1 MRIVI
6 AFALFC
12 AAMPAFAQTAPKP
25 QAVSGGKTTGHAA
38 APLAERMAIQADLIW
53 AGDLN
58 SIADGAWG
66 ERSTAAVKAFQKRK
80 GGKETGVLS
89 PDERSALAAAAAAAR
104 AEVGWQT
111 VTDESGAQLGIPT
124 KLAPRARKGKTGGI
138 WQSPSGDVQIEVFR
152 EPAPATLAAIYQQ
165 ERKNPARKI
174 TYGVRRP
181 DFFVISGMQGAN
193 RRFYMRAQAGPKE
206 LRGFTIV
213 YDAAKEDVMARVVV
227 AVASDFTGFPTAAL
241 ADGRPLEKRKVEYST
256 GIVVSAAGDI
266 VTDREA
272 IEGCQVIVVAGIGNA
287 ARVAEDDASGLALIR
302 VYGPQKLAPLPLGG
316 APRREFTLV
325 GIADP
330 HVQAG
335 NASTSA
341 VPSRV
346 APSGDTSVLDPTP
359 AQGFAGAAAID
370 AEAGFVGVAV
380 QKAPVVA
387 GPATAARSV
396 TLVDSDAVRNLL
408 TANNVVS
415 ISGQAQIDAARQSVV
430 RVICVRK

>member
-6 AFALFC
+6 VFALFC
-12 AAMPAFAQTAPKP
+12 ATMPAFAQTAPKP
-25 QAVSGGKTTGHAA
+25 QAVPGGKTTGHAA

-53 AGDLN
+53 TDDLN

-80 GGKETGVLS
+80 GGRETGVLS
-89 PDERSALAAAAAAAR
+89 PDERSALAADAAAAR

-111 VTDESGAQLGIPT
+111 VADESGAQLGIPN
-124 KLAPRARKGKTGGI
+124 KLVPRARKGKTGGI

-152 EPAPATLAAIYQQ
+152 EPAPATLMAIYQQ

-174 TYGVRRP
+174 TYSVRRP

-213 YDAAKEDVMARVVV
+213 YDAAKEDVMAHVIV
-227 AVASDFTGFPTAAL
+227 AVASDFTAFPAAAL
-241 ADGRPLEKRKVEYST
+241 ADGRPLEKRKVEYAT
-256 GIVVSAAGDI
+256 GIVVSTAGDI

-287 ARVAEDDASGLALIR
+287 ARVADDSASGLALIR

-341 VPSRV
+341 VPSRL
-346 APSGDTSVLDPTP
+346 ASNGNVLDPSP

-370 AEAGFVGVAV
+370 TEAGFVGVAV
-380 QKAPVVA
+380 QKAQVIA

-396 TLVDSDAVRNLL
+396 TLVGSDALRNLL
-408 TANNVVS
+408 TANNIVS
-415 ISGQAQIDAARQSVV
+415 VSGQAQIEAARQSVV

>member
-1 MRIVI
+1 
-6 AFALFC
+6 
-12 AAMPAFAQTAPKP
+12 
-25 QAVSGGKTTGHAA
+25 
-38 APLAERMAIQADLIW
+38 MAIQADLIW
-53 AGDLN
+53 TGDLN

-66 ERSTAAVKAFQKRK
+66 ERSTGAVKAFQKRK

-89 PDERSALAAAAAAAR
+89 PDERSALAADAAAAR
-104 AEVGWQT
+104 AEVGWRT
-111 VTDESGAQLGIPT
+111 VIDESGARLGIPN

-174 TYGVRRP
+174 TYSVRRP

-193 RRFYMRAQAGPKE
+193 RRFYMRAQAGAGE

-213 YDAAKEDVMARVVV
+213 YAAAKEDVMARVVV
-227 AVASDFTGFPTAAL
+227 AVASDFTAFPAAA
-241 ADGRPLEKRKVEYST
+241 ADGRPLEKRKVEYAT

-266 VTDREA
+266 VTDRKA
-272 IEGCQVIVVAGIGNA
+272 IEDCQVIVVAGIGSA
-287 ARVAEDDASGLALIR
+287 ARVAEDSASGLALIR

-380 QKAPVVA
+380 QKAQVVA

-396 TLVDSDAVRNLL
+396 TLVGSDAVRNLL